1 MPVGGKLRAL
11 VADDHE
17 QMWSAVERILGDRF
31 DVRYVPDGKALLDAL
46 EETMPDVVIL
56 DISMPKMSGL
66 EALRALHARGGDLPP
81 TVICSMHREPA
92 FLDAAL
98 KAGAKGYVYKA
109 RAPFDLARARTRTFG
124 ANGTTFAES
133 SPGFEVKDP
142 KWIRQSA
149 HEAPPCEGILALYNR
164 GDRRRWCAS
173 ARAPP
178 R

>member
-1 MPVGGKLRAL
+1 MLEAQASIARGLSMPVGGKLRAL

-92 FLDAAL
+92 LLDAAL

-109 RAPFDLARARTRTFG
+109 RAPFDLARAVDAALQDERFV
-124 ANGTTFAES
+124 S
-133 SPGFEVKDP
+133 SEIGS
-142 KWIRQSA
+142 R
-149 HEAPPCEGILALYNR
+149 
-164 GDRRRWCAS
+164 
-173 ARAPP
+173 
-178 R
+178 